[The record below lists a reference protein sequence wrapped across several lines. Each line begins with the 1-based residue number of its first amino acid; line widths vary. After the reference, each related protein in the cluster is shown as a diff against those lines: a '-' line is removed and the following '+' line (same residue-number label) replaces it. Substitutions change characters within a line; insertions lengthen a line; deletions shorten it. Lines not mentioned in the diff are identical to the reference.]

1 MVEDAGTEEARNA
14 AIRAEIMSRENLQT
28 LLSLIH
34 PHIDLNGKTLA
45 YILAQ
50 TNRIGHFITEMQIIE
65 TLYRPHYDRIVIVSL
80 PMSLPGTNPWVRNCF
95 DEAYRFVET
104 VDETINAMGLLIDG
118 GVGKIGPVDL
128 LLQTPQRLHI
138 EFFRSIVAG
147 QTPAK
152 LAVDDEIT
160 KRAETLLAEQG
171 VDKDRPMVL
180 LHIRTMQYKENL
192 THNQHRTTDPL
203 AYRDSV
209 NWLLD
214 EGYQVI
220 RIGETGIE
228 FDVNSATYFDS
239 TGWADRGGFLDLYL
253 AQHSRFGLMQDS
265 GPVWMMGA
273 FGRQAFRTNC
283 PYIFLNYNFL
293 DDPNLY
299 KLYRHKCSQDFMT
312 YREAMEAELPLC
324 TKQEDFDAKGVEMT
338 NHEPGHLLE
347 ALREMVSVNEG
358 RTTPSET
365 HRKKLYEIGASLENR
380 MRDRPEWGGRGWDF
394 YGMAHDKGW
403 VPSVMEE
410 IVPGYFD

>member
-65 TLYRPHYDRIVIVSL
+65 TLHRPHYDRIVIVGL

-160 KRAETLLAEQG
+160 TRAETLLAEQG

-214 EGYQVI
+214 EGYQII

-228 FDVNSATYFDS
+228 LDLNSATYFDS
-239 TGWADRGGFLDLYL
+239 TGWADRGGFLHLYL
-253 AQHSRFGLMQDS
+253 AQNSLFGLM
-265 GPVWMMGA
+265 
-273 FGRQAFRTNC
+273 
-283 PYIFLNYNFL
+283 
-293 DDPNLY
+293 
-299 KLYRHKCSQDFMT
+299 
-312 YREAMEAELPLC
+312 
-324 TKQEDFDAKGVEMT
+324 
-338 NHEPGHLLE
+338 
-347 ALREMVSVNEG
+347 
-358 RTTPSET
+358 
-365 HRKKLYEIGASLENR
+365 
-380 MRDRPEWGGRGWDF
+380 
-394 YGMAHDKGW
+394 
-403 VPSVMEE
+403 
-410 IVPGYFD
+410 